1 MKGVPE
7 TERLFLCILTTF
19 NQYLKYSIYSIMIK
33 HFSLAGLLLVI
44 SFHLLSQPDLT
55 NFSVSPENE
64 VGLFEKIELRFRLN
78 LYDNNYD
85 SDVIRVDAEFI
96 SPSGMTY
103 TVPGF
108 YYVDYIKMPDFN
120 CGLDIACESLKTA
133 PYQPY
138 NWVVRFTPNETG
150 KWTYSVT
157 AEDKRGTSVYPQHAK
172 GSFICH
178 NSEHTGFITKNNNRY
193 LKKGD
198 KPIFLVGTNIAWYE
212 RNSYADIPV
221 KETGTNDYKRYI
233 DILAKNQ
240 ANFMRVWINHPAGIS
255 LVGREWTTGEMHS
268 FDNYNQKD
276 AWQLD
281 QIITAADSNSI
292 NIVLCLLQ
300 QNAFVNSYG
309 VNNWD
314 NNNAFN
320 KRIAGNNDASIR
332 NPFDIFTDPEAIR
345 QTKNLFR
352 YIIARWGYATNIISW
367 ELWNEVEQIKK
378 VWQKSDISAP
388 DDFYREV
395 INWHRRM
402 ASYIRKTD
410 PYGHLIST
418 SAPSKYEYN
427 GTLFPKIWYPMDLTA
442 SHDYQSYKSIFR
454 IKNFETHLLN
464 RAKGYIN
471 EPSLTDKPYMSQ
483 EWGMTPGKKMSRLD
497 PKGYEYHDCLW
508 SGSMTGAFGA
518 IAIWEWDNYVLKKHL
533 FTQLKP
539 VSVFMNSVV
548 GQLDGSTK
556 GYKTFINGLSVF
568 YATNSTSDIFIG
580 WCQDDNYDF
589 AAVKNTRYIKDL
601 RSDKPVPSS
610 HKNTIQLPVKENK
623 QSYTV
628 TWYDTKTAQKVYE
641 EKVISKKHMIRF
653 NMPAGLR
660 SGTFGDGAFII
671 TSEGEEISVTP
682 VPENKAEEK
691 ATDKTIKKGTTTKSI
706 KL

>member
-1 MKGVPE
+1 M
-7 TERLFLCILTTF
+7 T
-19 NQYLKYSIYSIMIK
+19 K

-64 VGLFEKIELRFRLN
+64 VGVFEKIELRFRLN

-96 SPSGMTY
+96 SPSGKTY

-157 AEDKRGTSVYPQHAK
+157 AEDKKGTSVYPQHTK

-240 ANFMRVWINHPAGIS
+240 ANFMRIWINHPAGIS

-268 FDNYNQKD
+268 FDDYNQKD

-281 QIITAADSNSI
+281 RIMEDAAEHNI
-292 NIVLCLLQ
+292 NIVLSLLQ
-300 QNAFVNSYG
+300 QNAFVNTYG
-309 VNNWD
+309 VNNWTD
-314 NNNAFN
+314 NNPFN
-320 KRIAGNNDASIR
+320 KSIR
-332 NPFDIFTDPEAIR
+332 DNISGGVREPYQVFTNKEALR

-352 YIIARWGYATNIISW
+352 YIIARWGYATNLVSW
-367 ELWNEVEQIKK
+367 ELWNEIEQLEKILKK
-378 VWQKSDISAP
+378 SGVSVPANYY
-388 DDFYREV
+388 DDV
-395 INWHRRM
+395 ITWHRKM
-402 ASYIRKTD
+402 AAFVRATD
-410 PYGHLIST
+410 PYDHLVST
-418 SAPSKYEYN
+418 SSPNKYSD
-427 GTLFPKIWYPMDLTA
+427 GGKLFPGVWYQMDLTV
-442 SHDYQSYKSIFR
+442 SHDYQN
-454 IKNFETHLLN
+454 IKNMPFKGFEKHLFN

-471 EPSLTDKPYMSQ
+471 ASGLTDKPYMSQ
-483 EWGMTPGKKMSRLD
+483 EWGLTPGKSFARFD
-497 PKGYEYHDCLW
+497 PKGYEFHNCLW
-508 SGSMTGAFGA
+508 SGSMTGAFGT
-518 IAIWEWDNYVLKKHL
+518 IAIWEWDNYVLKNHL

-539 VSVFMNSVV
+539 VSAFMNSVV

-628 TWYDTKTAQKVYE
+628 TWYDTKTVQKVYE

-671 TSEGEEISVTP
+671 TSEGEEVSVTP
-682 VPENKAEEK
+682 APENKAEEK